1 MIKGVIVMKKKL
13 LLILPIMVFAI
24 FYFVGDADAGSKTL
38 NLTTDSYTLSQG
50 KTLHLKINGVK
61 AKKVKW
67 KSSNKKVATVSKNG
81 TVKAVKSGNATISG
95 KYKGITFKTK
105 ITVKENATTYNKIL
119 CEDDKLK
126 VTLKEIKDG
135 KIYITLENKHNK
147 EIEVFG
153 DIFEINGESYSDDI
167 WEYVQPGFKC
177 NCKLTLY
184 DEDDKTVDYT
194 FNQGHFKGSF
204 TYYYTSDY
212 DSNTI
217 SFDVNI

>member
-1 MIKGVIVMKKKL
+1 MKK
-13 LLILPIMVFAI
+13 ILFTLCLCVLALNVFI
-24 FYFVGDADAGSKTL
+24 SNQSDAGSTTL
-38 NLTTDSYTLSQG
+38 NLTSDSYTLSQG
-50 KTLHLKINGVK
+50 KTLQLKINGVK

-119 CEDDKLK
+119 CEDDKLR
-126 VTLKEIKDG
+126 VMLKEIKNG
-135 KIYITLENKHNK
+135 KIYIILENKHNK

-184 DEDDKTVDYT
+184 DEDDKTIDYT

-217 SFDVNI
+217 SFDVNIK

>member
-1 MIKGVIVMKKKL
+1 MKKK
-13 LLILPIMVFAI
+13 ILFTLCLCVLALSVFI
-24 FYFVGDADAGSKTL
+24 SNQSDAGSTTL
-38 NLTTDSYTLSQG
+38 NLTSDSYTLSQG
-50 KTLHLKINGVK
+50 KTLQLKINGVK

-119 CEDDKLK
+119 CEDDKLR
-126 VTLKEIKDG
+126 VMLKEIKNG
-135 KIYITLENKHNK
+135 KIYIILENKHNK

-184 DEDDKTVDYT
+184 DEDDKTIDYT

-217 SFDVNI
+217 SFDVNIK

>member
-1 MIKGVIVMKKKL
+1 MKKK
-13 LLILPIMVFAI
+13 ILFTLCLCVLALSVFI
-24 FYFVGDADAGSKTL
+24 SNQSDAGSTTL
-38 NLTTDSYTLSQG
+38 NLTSDSYTLSQG
-50 KTLHLKINGVK
+50 KTLQLKINGVK

-119 CEDDKLK
+119 CEDDKLR
-126 VTLKEIKDG
+126 VMLKEIKNG
-135 KIYITLENKHNK
+135 KIYIMLENKHNK

-184 DEDDKTVDYT
+184 DEDDKTIDYT

-217 SFDVNI
+217 SFDVNIK

>member
-1 MIKGVIVMKKKL
+1 MKKK
-13 LLILPIMVFAI
+13 ILFTLCLCVLALSVFI
-24 FYFVGDADAGSKTL
+24 SNQSDAGSTTL
-38 NLTTDSYTLSQG
+38 NLTSDSYTLSQG
-50 KTLHLKINGVK
+50 KTLQLKINGVK

-81 TVKAVKSGNATISG
+81 TIKAVKSGKATISG

-119 CEDDKLK
+119 CEDDKLR
-126 VTLKEIKDG
+126 VMLKEIKNG
-135 KIYITLENKHNK
+135 KIYIILENKHNK

-184 DEDDKTVDYT
+184 DEDDKTIDYT

-217 SFDVNI
+217 SFDVNIK